1 VGCGGAAGRL
11 WRAGKLTDDDTD
23 SGKVDGAADVRT
35 RRRQSSR
42 KLLGRYGARLDENK
56 REEDREVKR
65 QRRGSEWS
73 ATSPRSVSRVIA
85 DASSGSVPSL
95 AEEETNRASP

>member
-1 VGCGGAAGRL
+1 VSCGGAAGRIG
-11 WRAGKLTDDDTD
+11 RAGKLTDDDTD
-23 SGKVDGAADVRT
+23 SSKVDGAADET
-35 RRRQSSR
+35 RRCQSSR

-56 REEDREVKR
+56 REEDREAKR

>member
-1 VGCGGAAGRL
+1 MWVGCGGAAGRL
-11 WRAGKLTDDDTD
+11 WHAGKLTDDDTD

-35 RRRQSSR
+35 RRCQSSR

-65 QRRGSEWS
+65 
-73 ATSPRSVSRVIA
+73 
-85 DASSGSVPSL
+85 
-95 AEEETNRASP
+95 